1 KPLKVTILVKAL
13 INEKQ
18 DKKEREGEEED
29 GFTTP
34 KGAMTPPK
42 KSLKVNIPVPAPI
55 NNKPEK
61 EEDGFTTP
69 KGVQSR
75 NPPQPKTPPAPSK
88 GKPPLPERGGIRQKT
103 IQ

>member
-1 KPLKVTILVKAL
+1 MDSHGSS
-13 INEKQ
+13 E
-18 DKKEREGEEED
+18 
-29 GFTTP
+29 
-34 KGAMTPPK
+34 

-69 KGVQSR
+69 KGLQSR

-103 IQ
+103 IQDLNTSFSKTHI